1 MGMIRVSDE
10 VESRL
15 KAISDGR
22 SMSGTVEMLLTSVG
36 PDGKIHTEP
45 ALCEETRDFLNKR
58 FDELKSLITDN
69 LVDVMAAGD
78 THSRPTDNEPL
89 DWDVFRYI
97 VFDLC
102 KDDDSPE
109 WVSQSVHDA
118 MDNLNDSITTI
129 VSDGYIWAV
138 NDYGKSKLLK
148 VSPRIEEAIREGR
161 RYE

>member
-1 MGMIRVSDE
+1 MIRVSDE

-22 SMSGTVEMLLTSVG
+22 SMSGTVEMLLSNKG
-36 PDGKIHTEP
+36 AGDNNELIE
-45 ALCEETRDFLNKR
+45 FLNKR
-58 FDELKSLITDN
+58 FAHLESLIEDN
-69 LVDVMAAGD
+69 LVDAVAAGN
-78 THSRPTDNEPL
+78 THSNSRPQDNDIL

-102 KDDDSPE
+102 RDNSSPE
-109 WVSQSVHDA
+109 WVSQSIHDGI
-118 MDNLNDSITTI
+118 DNLNDPITTI
-129 VSDGYIWAV
+129 VLDGYIWAV
-138 NDYGKSKLLK
+138 DDYGKSKLLK